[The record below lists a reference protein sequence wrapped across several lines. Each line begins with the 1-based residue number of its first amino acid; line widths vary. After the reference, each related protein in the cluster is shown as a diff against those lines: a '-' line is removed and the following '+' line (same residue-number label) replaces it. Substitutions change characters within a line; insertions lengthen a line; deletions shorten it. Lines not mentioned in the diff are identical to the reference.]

1 MRVLFTT
8 SEWPTH
14 FFPMVPLGWALQS
27 AGHEVRVACAP
38 SLVPV
43 VRQSG
48 LVPVP
53 LLGGPDPAFK
63 TRLARYWEFAARQRP
78 IEPGELLHPV
88 TAEPMDRLEE
98 FEFAAYR
105 AVHRDANLRSMRESC
120 DRTAEFARAWRPD
133 LVVTEPQNV
142 EGVLAGRLLGV
153 PVVCN
158 LFGLVG
164 TDETEPGLD
173 IVLEDHSDSFPRY
186 GLPPMATGL
195 IDVVLDPCPPSAAS
209 RTLRPTLPVRYV
221 PYNGPGGA
229 PDWAGSR
236 PDGGRPRVLIAWGTS
251 VSGIYGSRAFLVP
264 GLLRALAGL
273 DAEVVITAAD
283 ADRAGLVADHPR
295 VRVLDRWCPLK
306 LLLPTCDAVVH
317 YGSGGTGMTA
327 MTAGVPQLALPFSAE
342 QRMNS
347 SRLTAAGAGFQ
358 LDGFAADPAAVA
370 DRLGRLLAEPVHR
383 ERAQALREEALAR
396 PTPAELVPQLLD
408 LGAAR

>member
-43 VRQSG
+43 VRRSG

-78 IEPGELLHPV
+78 VEPGELLHPV
-88 TAEPMDRLEE
+88 TAAPMDRLED
-98 FEFAAYR
+98 FDFAAYR
-105 AVHRDANLRSMRESC
+105 AVHRDANLRTMRDSC
-120 DRTAEFARAWRPD
+120 DRIAEFARDWRPG

-142 EGVLAGRLLGV
+142 EGVLAGRLLDV
-153 PVVCN
+153 PVVCQ

-173 IVLEDHSDSFPRY
+173 IVLEDHSDSFARY
-186 GLPPMATGL
+186 GLPPMGAGL
-195 IDVVLDPCPPSAAS
+195 IDAVLDPCPPSAAP
-209 RTLRPTLPVRYV
+209 RTLRPALPVRYV
-221 PYNGPGGA
+221 PYNGPGDA
-229 PDWAGSR
+229 PPWAGAR

-264 GLLRALAGL
+264 DLLRALAGA
-273 DAEVVITAAD
+273 DTEVVITAAD
-283 ADRAGLVADHPR
+283 ADRTGLAAGRPG

-327 MTAGVPQLALPFSAE
+327 MAAGVPQLALPFSAE

-347 SRLTAAGAGFQ
+347 ARLTAAGAGFR
-358 LDGFAADPAAVA
+358 LDGFDADPAAVA
-370 DRLGRLLAEPVHR
+370 DRVARLLVEPAHR
-383 ERAQALREEALAR
+383 ERARALREEALAR
-396 PTPAELVPQLLD
+396 PAPADLVPRLLD
-408 LGAAR
+408 LAAAR